1 MRREAFFLWM
11 GSACETAAGRDH
23 RAVRRKRSDGYKR
36 SAYTERNGREVR
48 AMHVLV
54 SSFAALAVL
63 TVAQPATPAAT
74 SERLVAQS
82 NVIDIMDG
90 AEINLG
96 AWTLNASYN
105 PDIYVT
111 QLDRGQR
118 KDVCFIS
125 GAKQLCRNVG
135 IGEKQDFIITHAGV
149 DYPTRVEGKFVPPAA
164 NFDAAYQA
172 AHRGKVTVLVPEV
185 YELVNVAIAVTPY
198 AREAKDQTSRYL
210 VMRDSDYHRDL
221 QAFCA
226 PVAGHPFVLWLD
238 KRLRQGQYARDKMN
252 GYAFEYA
259 ADGSIVRSRTYDRT
273 GFSGD
278 PENSLL
284 PALEEMRSFSR
295 QSNFRDFYAK
305 HRNLYSEQIAFMG
318 TGLNYP
324 RMQQW
329 LKREFPKVKP
339 YDHVKI
345 VFSPLVFGSQ
355 SVTWLESNGFR
366 ELQPHINFPYEQ
378 NFKAPVSAEAKT
390 LQRGNLL
397 FTETN
402 HGFINPTA
410 DAYGAQIAKA
420 VSNRDRWAKEG
431 SSADGYG
438 SPQSLFNEY
447 MNWGLVNLYYADH
460 APAADV
466 AKLISLNEAQQST
479 GRGFVSFPEFSAFL
493 VDLYR
498 KRPAGTTIADLYPQI
513 IAWFAANNADPA
525 AR

>member
-1 MRREAFFLWM
+1 MNPLI
-11 GSACETAAGRDH
+11 ST
-23 RAVRRKRSDGYKR
+23 
-36 SAYTERNGREVR
+36 
-48 AMHVLV
+48 
-54 SSFAALAVL
+54 LAVL
-63 TVAQPATPAAT
+63 AVWQPATAPQQD
-74 SERLVAQS
+74 ERMIAQS
-82 NVIDIMDG
+82 NVVDIKDG
-90 AEINLG
+90 DQTMAA

-111 QLDRGQR
+111 QLGRGQR

-125 GAKQLCRNVG
+125 GPNRLCRNVG
-135 IGEKQDFIITHAGV
+135 IGEKHDFVIAHQGV

-164 NFDAAYQA
+164 VFDSAYQA
-172 AHRGKVTVLVPEV
+172 AHRGKVTVLIPEV
-185 YELVNVAIAVTPY
+185 YELVNVAIALTPY
-198 AREAKDQTSRYL
+198 VREQKDQTAKYL
-210 VMRDSDYHRDL
+210 VMRDSAYHRDL
-221 QAFCA
+221 ETHFA
-226 PVAGHPFVLWLD
+226 PVASHPFVLWLD
-238 KRLRQGQYARDKMN
+238 KRLRQGLYARDKMN

-259 ADGSIVRSRTYDRT
+259 ADGNIVRSPVYDRT
-273 GFSGD
+273 SFNGD
-278 PENSLL
+278 AENSLL
-284 PALEEMRSFSR
+284 PALEQMRDFSR
-295 QSNFRDFYAK
+295 KSNFRAFYAK
-305 HRNLYSEQIAFMG
+305 HRDIYEEQIAFMR

-378 NFKAPVSAEAKT
+378 NFKAPVSAEART

-410 DAYGAQIAKA
+410 DPYAGEIAKA
-420 VSNRDRWAKEG
+420 VSNRDLWARKG

-438 SPQSLFNEY
+438 GPQSVFNEY
-447 MNWGLVNLYYADH
+447 MNWGLVNLFYADH
-460 APAADV
+460 APSADV
-466 AKLISLNEAQQST
+466 DALIELNNKQQSN
-479 GRGFVSFPEFSAFL
+479 GRGFVRFPQFSSFL

-513 IAWFAANNADPA
+513 IAWFAANNAAPA
-525 AR
+525 GNAPQSS